1 MSKVL
6 SVDLTDTL
14 MAYDNNFET
23 HLPSGERHST
33 YYFRVPPEW
42 ASLPQAELDVQ
53 TLGVMQKIYYAFN
66 EHFRQ
71 VEPNDIS
78 YLAPLAVSCHVLT
91 AGEERAKPWLT
102 SGSPAVWEWTPCV
115 VVTDAQTY
123 TKVDPSE
130 F

>member
-1 MSKVL
+1 MSNVL

-14 MAYDNNFET
+14 MAYDNNLEA
-23 HLPSGERHST
+23 HLPSGDRHST
-33 YYFRVPPEW
+33 YYFRVPSEW
-42 ASLPQAELDVQ
+42 ASLPQAELDNRA
-53 TLGVMQKIYYAFN
+53 LAVMQKMYDAFN

-78 YLAPLAVSCHVLT
+78 YLAPLALSCHVLT
-91 AGEERAKPWLT
+91 AGEERAKPWLA

-115 VVTDAQTY
+115 VVTNAQTY
-123 TKVDPSE
+123 TKVEPSE

>member
-1 MSKVL
+1 MTKVL

-14 MAYDNNFET
+14 MAYDNNLET

-33 YYFRVPPEW
+33 YYFRVPSEW
-42 ASLPQAELDVQ
+42 ASLPQAELDNRAFAI
-53 TLGVMQKIYYAFN
+53 MQKIYDAFN

-91 AGEERAKPWLT
+91 AGEERTQPWLT
-102 SGSPAVWEWTPCV
+102 AGSPAVWEWTPCV
-115 VVTDAQTY
+115 SVTDAQTY
-123 TKVDPSE
+123 TTVDPSG

>member
-14 MAYDNNFET
+14 MAYDNNLET

-33 YYFRVPPEW
+33 YYFRVPSDW
-42 ASLPQAELDVQ
+42 APLPQAELDNRA
-53 TLGVMQKIYYAFN
+53 LAVMQKIYDAFN

-78 YLAPLAVSCHVLT
+78 YLAPLAVSCHILT
-91 AGEERAKPWLT
+91 TGEERTKPWLT
-102 SGSPAVWEWTPCV
+102 AGSPAVWEWTPCV
-115 VVTDAQTY
+115 NVTDTETY
-123 TKVDPSE
+123 TKVDPAD

>member
-1 MSKVL
+1 MTKVL

-14 MAYDNNFET
+14 MAYDNDLEA

-33 YYFRVPPEW
+33 YYFRVPNEW
-42 ASLPQAELDVQ
+42 ASLSQPDLD
-53 TLGVMQKIYYAFN
+53 TKALAIMQQVYNAFN

-91 AGEERAKPWLT
+91 AGEERATPWLS
-102 SGSPAVWEWTPCV
+102 SGSPAVWEWTPCI
-115 VVTDAQTY
+115 VVTDATTY
-123 TKVDPSE
+123 TKVSPSD